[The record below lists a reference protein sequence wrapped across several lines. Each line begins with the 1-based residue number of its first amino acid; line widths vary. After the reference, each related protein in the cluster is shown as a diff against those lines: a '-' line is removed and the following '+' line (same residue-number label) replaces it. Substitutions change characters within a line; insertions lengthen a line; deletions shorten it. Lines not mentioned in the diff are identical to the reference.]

1 MALAPAFVQADAR
14 LHDLK
19 AFDCGKASL
28 NEYLSRY
35 AIRNSELGLSRT
47 WVLPEQSPQPK
58 APIAAYFT
66 LAGSTV
72 LRAELPNTASS
83 LPAYPVPVVI
93 LARLGVSLTQQRQQ
107 LGAKT
112 LVQALRTARELSE
125 RGLPAFGVI
134 LDVLDD
140 DALQFY
146 KHMGMFTPLTEQP
159 MRLFIAMETVRCL

>member
-1 MALAPAFVQADAR
+1 MALLAAFVQADAR

-19 AFDCGKASL
+19 SFDCGKASL
-28 NEYLSRY
+28 NEYLRRY

-47 WVLPEQSPQPK
+47 WVLPEQSLQPK
-58 APIAAYFT
+58 APVAAYFT
-66 LAGSTV
+66 LAASTV
-72 LRAELPNTASS
+72 LRADLPATVSS

-93 LARLGVSLTQQRQQ
+93 LARLGVSLTQQKQQ

-146 KHMGMFTPLTEQP
+146 QHMGMFSPLTDQP
-159 MRLFIAMETVRCL
+159 MRLFIAMETVRQL

>member
-1 MALAPAFVQADAR
+1 MALASAFVQADAR
-14 LHDLK
+14 LHNLK

-28 NEYLSRY
+28 NEYLRRY

-47 WVLPEQSPQPK
+47 WVLPEQSPRQK
-58 APIAAYFT
+58 AAVAAYFT

-72 LRAELPNTASS
+72 LRADLPDTASS

-93 LARLGVSLTQQRQQ
+93 LARLGVSLTHQRQQ

-146 KHMGMFTPLTEQP
+146 KHMGMFAALTEQP
-159 MRLFIAMETVRCL
+159 KRLFIAMETLRRL

>member
-1 MALAPAFVQADAR
+1 MALLAAFVQADAR

-19 AFDCGKASL
+19 SFDCGKASL
-28 NEYLSRY
+28 NEYLRRY

-47 WVLPEQSPQPK
+47 WVLPEQSLQPK
-58 APIAAYFT
+58 APVAAYFT
-66 LAGSTV
+66 LAASTV
-72 LRAELPNTASS
+72 LRADLPATVSS

-93 LARLGVSLTQQRQQ
+93 LARLGVSLTQQKQQ

-125 RGLPAFGVI
+125 RGLPALGVI
-134 LDVLDD
+134 LDVLDN

-146 KHMGMFTPLTEQP
+146 QHMGMFSSLTDQP
-159 MRLFIAMETVRCL
+159 MRLFVAMQTIRHL

>member
-1 MALAPAFVQADAR
+1 MALAPAFVQTDAR

-47 WVLPEQSPQPK
+47 WVLPEQSQQQK
-58 APIAAYFT
+58 APVAAYFT

-72 LRAELPNTASS
+72 LRADLPKTAIS

-93 LARLGVSLTQQRQQ
+93 LARLGVSLTHQRQQ

-146 KHMGMFTPLTEQP
+146 KHMGMFTQLSEQP
-159 MRLFIAMETVRCL
+159 GRLFIAMETVRRL

>member
-1 MALAPAFVQADAR
+1 MALATAFVQADAR

-19 AFDCGKASL
+19 GFDCGKASL
-28 NEYLSRY
+28 NEYLRRY

-47 WVLPEQSPQPK
+47 WVLPEQSQLPK
-58 APIAAYFT
+58 APVAAYFT
-66 LAGSTV
+66 LAASTV
-72 LRAELPNTASS
+72 MRADLPSTGTS

-93 LARLGVSLTQQRQQ
+93 LARLGVSLTQQKQQ

-146 KHMGMFTPLTEQP
+146 QHMGMFSPLTDQP
-159 MRLFIAMETVRCL
+159 KRLFVAMETVRCL

>member
-1 MALAPAFVQADAR
+1 MALLAAFVQADAR

-19 AFDCGKASL
+19 SFDCGKASL
-28 NEYLSRY
+28 NEYLRRY

-47 WVLPEQSPQPK
+47 WVLPEQSLQPK
-58 APIAAYFT
+58 APVAAYFT
-66 LAGSTV
+66 LASSTV
-72 LRAELPNTASS
+72 LRADLPATVSS

-93 LARLGVSLTQQRQQ
+93 LARLGVSLTHQGQQ

-125 RGLPAFGVI
+125 RGLPAFGVV

-146 KHMGMFTPLTEQP
+146 QHMGMFSPLTDQP
-159 MRLFIAMETVRCL
+159 KRLFIAMDTIRQL